1 MNQLCALDIQDNY
14 VIALDIEKKGSVY
27 SLAEH
32 HIIDL
37 SELPQ
42 HIKNRKNFF
51 LSIDQDEE
59 IDEKVSLASA
69 IKNDAVIRGS
79 ILLKLAEQTAN
90 RELMF
95 NYYEVAQKEKSENS
109 IYQVDGVYEKEYLDR
124 LNLIDDL
131 SQIQSATVSKFAL
144 FGISQECIKAESYF
158 SIYTS
163 SNKITTIAVHKG
175 EIVYSRTNSVVAR
188 NAELR
193 ILNMVA
199 EINQTINYVK
209 GQFRDIKFSTI
220 AFSGTIAIDDT
231 IAEHLYLSISD
242 INITILYPNTFIS
255 GIENEDVQS
264 YIIALGAIFAP
275 KKFQFLPTLVHGIKQ
290 YKMASKI
297 LFIASFVPLLLL
309 SFVTF
314 EKYLSYSD
322 SFEKYEMLKAK
333 LTKVVKNTQTYSLDE
348 LQKSLNYLE
357 IVEKHLQYHPVD
369 LITVL
374 KPLIKLQ
381 KIENLDWKYQQNG
394 LELKATFKKSFDTL
408 ESLYEFE
415 KRFYKEFDDINTTL
429 KHTYTKETDYKKLNF
444 ASTVIIDNKKEE
456 PKAPLMRKRRG

>member
-1 MNQLCALDIQDNY
+1 MNRLCALDIQDNY
-14 VIALDIEKKGSVY
+14 VIALDIEKKGAVY
-27 SLAEH
+27 SLSEH

-59 IDEKVSLASA
+59 VDEKVSLASV

-79 ILLKLAEQTAN
+79 ILLKLAEHVDN
-90 RELMF
+90 RKLMF
-95 NYYEVAQKEKSENS
+95 NYYEIAQKEKSENS
-109 IYQVDGVYEKEYLDR
+109 IYQVDGVYEKEYLDK

-131 SQIQSATVSKFAL
+131 SQIEGATVSKFAL

-158 SIYTS
+158 SVYTS

-175 EIVYSRTNSVVAR
+175 EIVYSRTNSVVAK

-242 INITILYPNTFIS
+242 INITILYPNTFVR

-264 YIIALGAIFAP
+264 YIIALGAIFVP
-275 KKFQFLPTLVHGIKQ
+275 RKFQFLPTLVQGIKQ
-290 YKMASKI
+290 YKLASKI
-297 LFIASFVPLLLL
+297 LFIASFVPLLVL
-309 SFVTF
+309 SFITF
-314 EKYLSYSD
+314 EKYLSYND
-322 SFEKYEMLKAK
+322 SFEKYEMLKTA
-333 LTKVVKNTQTYSLDE
+333 LAKVVKNTQTHSQDE

-357 IVEKHLQYHPVD
+357 IIERHLEYHPVD

-381 KIENLDWKYQQNG
+381 KIENLEWKYQQNN
-394 LELKATFKKSFDTL
+394 LELKATFIKSFDTL

-429 KHTYTKETDYKKLNF
+429 KHAYTKQTDYTKLNF
-444 ASTVIIDNKKEE
+444 ASTIIINNQKEE
-456 PKAPLMRKRRG
+456 QKAPMARKRRG

>member
-27 SLAEH
+27 SLTEH

-42 HIKNRKNFF
+42 HIKNRENFF

-59 IDEKVSLASA
+59 VDEKVSLASA

-90 RELMF
+90 RKLMF
-95 NYYEVAQKEKSENS
+95 NYYATAQNENSENS
-109 IYQVDGVYEKEYLDR
+109 TYQVDGVYEKEYLDR
-124 LNLIDDL
+124 LNLIDDI
-131 SQIQSATVSKFAL
+131 SQIQSATLSKFAL
-144 FGISQECIKAESYF
+144 FGISQECIKEESYF

-163 SNKITTIAVHKG
+163 SNKITTIAVHKN

-231 IAEHLYLSISD
+231 IAEHLYLSVSD
-242 INITILYPNTFIS
+242 INITILYPNTFIR

-264 YIIALGAIFAP
+264 YIIALGAIFVP
-275 KKFQFLPTLVHGIKQ
+275 KKFQFLPTSVHGVKQ
-290 YKMASKI
+290 YKLASKI
-297 LFIASFVPLLLL
+297 LFIASFVPFLVL
-309 SFVTF
+309 SFITF
-314 EKYLSYSD
+314 EKYLSYND
-322 SFEKYEMLKAK
+322 SFEKYEIIKDR
-333 LTKVVKNTQTYSLDE
+333 LTKIVKNTQTYSQDE

-357 IVEKHLQYHPVD
+357 IVEKHLEYHPVD

-381 KIENLDWKYQQNG
+381 KAETFEWNYVEGNI
-394 LELKATFKKSFDTL
+394 ELKATFKKSFNTL

-429 KHTYTKETDYKKLNF
+429 KCASIKGTNYTKLDFVSMIT
-444 ASTVIIDNKKEE
+444 IDSKKEE
-456 PKAPLMRKRRG
+456 IQSPAVRKRRR

>member
-1 MNQLCALDIQDNY
+1 MNRLCALDIQDNY
-14 VIALDIEKKGSVY
+14 VIALDIEKKGGVY
-27 SLAEH
+27 SLVEN
-32 HIIDL
+32 HIIDI

-42 HIKNRKNFF
+42 YIKNRKDFF

-59 IDEKVSLASA
+59 IDEKVFLSSA

-90 RELMF
+90 RKLMF
-95 NYYEVAQKEKSENS
+95 NYYEIAQKENSENS
-109 IYQVDGVYEKEYLDR
+109 AYQVDGVYEKEYLDK
-124 LNLIDDL
+124 LYLVDDL
-131 SQIQSATVSKFAL
+131 AQIESATMSKFAL
-144 FGISQECIKAESYF
+144 FGISQECIKEESYF

-163 SNKITTIAVHKG
+163 SNKITTIAVHKN
-175 EIVYSRTNSVVAR
+175 EIVYSRTNLVVAR

-199 EINQTINYVK
+199 EINQTINYIK

-242 INITILYPNTFIS
+242 INITILYPNTFIR

-264 YIIALGAIFAP
+264 YIIALGALFVP
-275 KKFQFLPTLVHGIKQ
+275 KKFQFLPTSIYGIKQ
-290 YKMASKI
+290 YKLASKI
-297 LFIASFVPLLLL
+297 LFIASFVPLLVL
-309 SFVTF
+309 SFITF

-322 SFEKYEMLKAK
+322 SFEKYEMLKTK
-333 LTKVVKNTQTYSLDE
+333 LTKVVKNTPTYSHDE
-348 LQKSLNYLE
+348 LQKSLNYLQV
-357 IVEKHLQYHPVD
+357 VERHLEHHPVD
-369 LITVL
+369 LIALL

-381 KIENLDWKYQQNG
+381 KIENLDWKYQQNS
-394 LELKATFKKSFDTL
+394 LELKATFKKSFETL

-415 KRFYKEFDDINTTL
+415 KRFYKEFDDINTTI
-429 KHTYTKETDYKKLNF
+429 KHTYIKQTDYAKFNF
-444 ASTVIIDNKKEE
+444 ASTIVIDNKKEE
-456 PKAPLMRKRRG
+456 PKAAAPRRRRG

>member
-1 MNQLCALDIQDNY
+1 MNRLCALDIQDNY
-14 VIALDIEKKGSVY
+14 VIALDIEKKGNVY

-37 SELPQ
+37 SELPL
-42 HIKNRKNFF
+42 HIKNRENFF

-59 IDEKVSLASA
+59 VDEKVSLASV

-90 RELMF
+90 RKLMF
-95 NYYEVAQKEKSENS
+95 NYYEIAQKEKSENS
-109 IYQVDGVYEKEYLDR
+109 TYQVDGVYEKEYLDR
-124 LNLIDDL
+124 LNLIDDI
-131 SQIQSATVSKFAL
+131 SQIESSTLSKFAL
-144 FGISQECIKAESYF
+144 FGISQECIKEESYF

-163 SNKITTIAVHKG
+163 SNKITTIAVHKN

-242 INITILYPNTFIS
+242 INITILYPNTFIR

-264 YIIALGAIFAP
+264 YIIALGALFVP
-275 KKFQFLPTLVHGIKQ
+275 KKFQFLPISVHGIKQ
-290 YKMASKI
+290 YKLVSKI
-297 LFIASFVPLLLL
+297 LFIASFVPLLVL
-309 SFVTF
+309 SFFTV

-322 SFEKYEMLKAK
+322 SFEKYETIKDR
-333 LTKVVKNTQTYSLDE
+333 LTKIVKNTQTYPQGE

-357 IVEKHLQYHPVD
+357 IVEKHLEYHPVD

-381 KIENLDWKYQQNG
+381 KAETFEWNYIDGNI
-394 LELKATFKKSFDTL
+394 ELKAAFKKSFNTL

-415 KRFYKEFDDINTTL
+415 KRFYKEFDDINMTL
-429 KHTYTKETDYKKLNF
+429 KHTYIKQTDYKKLNF
-444 ASTVIIDNKKEE
+444 ASTVIINNKKEE
-456 PKAPLMRKRRG
+456 PKAPIARKRRG